1 MIQIDIEMPKSCGDC
16 RILQCGSFEHY
27 CPLAYNTIGHE
38 DYKTKRMNECP
49 LKEMEK
55 VEFTPEEMELIWQYQ
70 RLSESVSVKV
80 AILNA
85 VSLALDYND

>member
-27 CPLAYNTIGHE
+27 CPLAYNTIGYE
-38 DYKTKRMNECP
+38 DYKTKRMKGCP
-49 LKEMEK
+49 LKEMEQ
-55 VEFTPEEMELIWQYQ
+55 VEFTPEDMELIRQYQ
-70 RLSESVSVKV
+70 RLSESVSERV

-85 VSLALDYND
+85 ISIQLDYYD

>member
-1 MIQIDIEMPKSCGDC
+1 MIQ
-16 RILQCGSFEHY
+16 LQ
-27 CPLAYNTIGHE
+27 N
-38 DYKTKRMNECP
+38 KTDKCP

>member
-1 MIQIDIEMPKSCGDC
+1 MIQ
-16 RILQCGSFEHY
+16 LQ
-27 CPLAYNTIGHE
+27 N
-38 DYKTKRMNECP
+38 KTDECP

-55 VEFTPEEMELIWQYQ
+55 VAFTPEEMELIQQYQ